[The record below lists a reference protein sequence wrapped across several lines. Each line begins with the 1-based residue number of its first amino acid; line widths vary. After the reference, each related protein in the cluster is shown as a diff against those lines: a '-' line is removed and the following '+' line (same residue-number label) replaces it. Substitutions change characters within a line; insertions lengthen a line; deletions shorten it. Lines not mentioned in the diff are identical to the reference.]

1 MAAERPINETHMT
14 KLRSLEN
21 RLSGILKPVP
31 PRKEFVRHLSH
42 RIQEPGQ
49 ANLVNHLANWH
60 FIAMLAAGFLSA
72 VVLLVVGIRALVTLA
87 GRKRPMAG
95 SN

>member
-1 MAAERPINETHMT
+1 MAIESSMNETHTT
-14 KLRSLEN
+14 KLKSLEN

-31 PRKEFVRHLSH
+31 PRKEFVRNLSH
-42 RIQEPGQ
+42 RIQGHSQ

-60 FIAMLAAGFLSA
+60 FIAMLTAGFLSA
-72 VVLLVVGIRALVTLA
+72 VVLLVVGVRALVALT